1 MEHVTLSQR
10 PFMKKCQL
18 DKQELVQHIRHIIN
32 ALYRMQIILGR
43 KLKCPK
49 SEDPVLSITI
59 ALDVSRD
66 AK

>member
-1 MEHVTLSQR
+1 MEPVTLSQR

-66 AK
+66 VK